1 MKKKYIVNIVE
12 VHHLPVEVEAN
23 SPEEARELVNDML
36 SEEDEKINFDGLE
49 YSHTMQMD
57 SWPVEKKR
65 VIDK

>member
-12 VHHLPVEVEAN
+12 VHYLPVEVEAN

-36 SEEDEKINFDGLE
+36 FEEDEKINFDGLE

-57 SWPVEKKR
+57 SWPVENEKQ
-65 VIDK
+65 